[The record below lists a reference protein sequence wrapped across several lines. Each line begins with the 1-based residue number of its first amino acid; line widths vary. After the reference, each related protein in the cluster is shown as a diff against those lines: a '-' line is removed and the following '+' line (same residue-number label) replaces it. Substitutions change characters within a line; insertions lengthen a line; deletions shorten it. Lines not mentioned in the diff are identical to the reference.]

1 MKVRSKKDTTETL
14 KIVTILQSMGISSSY
29 NIFADSLNLS
39 TISLNARTK
48 LLGFLDVTFSSRYDP
63 YMLNK
68 NGSRINQFE
77 IKNGR
82 LARFTNAN
90 AALGFNIA
98 ESFFNKEKNKE
109 EKEKE
114 KKDFYKIPWNLNMN
128 YTIAYNKGNL
138 PSSEVEPTQALNFS
152 GNIKITPKWKI
163 GFRSGYDFK
172 EKELTYSSVDVYRD
186 LHCWEMLFHW
196 IPIGFHKS
204 YTLTIRVKASVL
216 KDLKLEKK
224 KDWIDMNY

>member
-1 MKVRSKKDTTETL
+1 MHRHLTHHHL
-14 KIVTILQSMGISSSY
+14 NLQKNGMALVDVVDFHNPTNLSYLIYWGIS
-29 NIFADSLNLS
+29 NRLWVEIQHNL
-39 TISLNARTK
+39 L
-48 LLGFLDVTFSSRYDP
+48 
-63 YMLNK
+63 
-68 NGSRINQFE
+68 
-77 IKNGR
+77 
-82 LARFTNAN
+82 
-90 AALGFNIA
+90 ALGLNIS
-98 ESFFNKEKNKE
+98 ESLFNKKTEDKKEQENKE
-109 EKEKE
+109 D
-114 KKDFYKIPWNLNMN
+114 DFYKIPWNLNIN

-138 PSSEVEPTQALNFS
+138 HSSEVEPTQSLNFS
-152 GNIKITPKWKI
+152 GNIKITKKWKI

>member
-1 MKVRSKKDTTETL
+1 MKLARIIKISKDFDIFPNPICVTNVRWK
-14 KIVTILQSMGISSSY
+14 MG
-29 NIFADSLNLS
+29 
-39 TISLNARTK
+39 R
-48 LLGFLDVTFSSRYDP
+48 
-63 YMLNK
+63 
-68 NGSRINQFE
+68 RINQLE

-82 LARFTNAN
+82 LARFTSAN
-90 AALGFNIA
+90 AALGLNIS
-98 ESFFNKEKNKE
+98 ENTFSKD
-109 EKEKE
+109 KEKE
-114 KKDFYKIPWNLNMN
+114 KLEEDFYKIPWNLNMN
-128 YTIAYNKGNL
+128 YTIAYNKNNL
-138 PSSEVEPTQALNFS
+138 PASEVKPTQSLNFS
-152 GNIKITPKWKI
+152 GNIKITEKWKI
-163 GFRSGYDFK
+163 GFRSGYDFQ